1 MSLAVRL
8 ANLDDPSDQAAI
20 LELIDMY
27 ARDPLGDDAPLAGD
41 VRERLLPG
49 LRQLGTCRVFLA
61 QCRDE
66 FVGIAVCFLGYSSF
80 RARPLVNIHDLA
92 VTPGYRGKGVGKA
105 LLAAVEQ
112 AARSWGCCRL
122 TLEVRHDNTRARQL
136 YRQFGFESSAEPADS
151 YLFWKKSLEGG

>member
-1 MSLAVRL
+1 MRL
-8 ANLDDPSDQAAI
+8 ANLDDPSDQTAI

-27 ARDPLGDDAPLAGD
+27 ARDPLGDGAPLAGD

-61 QCRDE
+61 QNRDA
-66 FVGIAVCFLGYSSF
+66 FIGIAVCFLGYSSF

-92 VTPGYRGKGVGKA
+92 VAPGYRGKGVGRA
-105 LLAAVEQ
+105 LLEAVEQ
-112 AARSWGCCRL
+112 AARDWGCCRL

-136 YRQFGFESSAEPADS
+136 YRQFGFESSAEPADC